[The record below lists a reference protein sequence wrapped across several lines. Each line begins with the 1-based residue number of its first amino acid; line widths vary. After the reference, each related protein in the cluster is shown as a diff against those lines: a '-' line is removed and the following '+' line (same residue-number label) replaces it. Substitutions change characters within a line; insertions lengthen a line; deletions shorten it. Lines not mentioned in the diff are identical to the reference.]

1 MAHEIA
7 PETRKQMNRATD
19 ELRESGIMERAL
31 NVGGTMPAFEL
42 PNTNGE
48 MINSADLLRTG
59 NLAVSFY
66 RGVW

>member
-1 MAHEIA
+1 MAHEISD
-7 PETRKQMNRATD
+7 ETRKQMNRATE
-19 ELRESGIMERAL
+19 ELRASGIMEHAL
-31 NVGGTMPAFEL
+31 NVGSKMPAFEL

-48 MINSADLLRTG
+48 MINSADLLRKA